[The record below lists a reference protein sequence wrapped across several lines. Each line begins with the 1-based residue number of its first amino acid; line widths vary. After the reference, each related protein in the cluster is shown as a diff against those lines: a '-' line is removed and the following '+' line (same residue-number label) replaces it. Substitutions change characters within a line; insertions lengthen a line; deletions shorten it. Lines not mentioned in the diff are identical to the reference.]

1 MSSVIY
7 ICMITIVFVSKHISM
22 LSNITSYNVLVV
34 MVDKSPTNRFDLV
47 HIGPA
52 IDIAQKVNPFLPLP
66 LQHFIFLSD

>member
-1 MSSVIY
+1 
-7 ICMITIVFVSKHISM
+7 M